1 MENTFSRLEVSVIA
15 PTKLKLLKRELSAR
29 KRRLVRAQ
37 VRQLLFS

>member
-1 MENTFSRLEVSVIA
+1 MENTFSRLEVSAIA
-15 PTKLKLLKRELSAR
+15 PTKFKLLKRELSAR